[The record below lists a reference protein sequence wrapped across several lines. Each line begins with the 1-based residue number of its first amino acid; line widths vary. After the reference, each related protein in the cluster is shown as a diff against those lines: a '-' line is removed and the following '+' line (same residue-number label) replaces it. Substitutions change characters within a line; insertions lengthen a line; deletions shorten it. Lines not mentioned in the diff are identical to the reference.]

1 MRLKMSAE
9 QLKHKI
15 RKILGKQIIFNKDFD
30 KYALQLKNKEQLLS
44 WCKKIKSREIAP
56 IPSSVFNDTIIFIK
70 KIGSS
75 NRCIVIKL
83 KNDEFS
89 ELHLASHSYYD
100 KLRRV
105 LGLKK

>member
-1 MRLKMSAE
+1 MSAE
-9 QLKHKI
+9 QLKFEL
-15 RKILGKQIIFNKDFD
+15 RKILGKQIKFNKDFE
-30 KYALQLKNKEQLLS
+30 KYALQLKNQESLLS
-44 WCKKIKSREIAP
+44 WCKKIKNKEIAP
-56 IPSSVFNDTIIFIK
+56 IPSSIFNDIIIFIK

-75 NRCIVIKL
+75 NRCIVIKI

-100 KLRRV
+100 KLRKV